1 MLFNSIPFL
10 FLFLF
15 TYLLYWNIDDKYK
28 KYVIAGASFLFY
40 LYYDILAT
48 VHFFTVIAVNFYF
61 SDKMFALK
69 QKGGDTGKLLKII
82 LGLNLV
88 NLAFFKYFYFLLDSF
103 FSLTH
108 SQMFKDIS
116 SSVNIILPLAISF
129 YIFQLIAIQVDIH
142 RGRVL
147 ERISFFD
154 YTIFII
160 FFPQLIAGPIMRT
173 SDFLPRLNNPFITPD
188 SMKRGLFLLIIGLFK
203 KVVIAD
209 NVGLLITPVYIS
221 PDKYHYASIFI
232 AFLGFAA
239 QVYCD
244 FSGYTDMARGL
255 AFLLGFEIPENFKGP
270 FYSASFTELWS
281 RWHVTL
287 STWLRDYLYIPLG
300 GNAKGFHMSNVY
312 MFITMVL
319 GGFWHGA
326 NLSYIF
332 WGAYLGILLWIER
345 LFLNKGYSLIP
356 ANPFLKF
363 LKRVLVFVL
372 FAFSGSFFRTAA
384 FGTDSLKAMQN
395 LFSNFFGMNHGRG
408 IGARDEVLLY
418 IFLALVLNF
427 FQYNPQIIE
436 KWKKFQNILLPIA
449 SVLIF
454 ILLGLFGDGG
464 GDFIYFQF

>member
-10 FLFLF
+10 ILFFF

-28 KYVIAGASFLFY
+28 KYVIAGSSFLFY
-40 LYYDILAT
+40 LYYDVLAT
-48 VHFFTVIAVNFYF
+48 VHFFSVIAINYYF
-61 SDKMFALK
+61 SEKMFQAK
-69 QKGGDTGKLLKII
+69 QNGADTGKLLKII

-88 NLAFFKYFYFLLDSF
+88 NLAFFKYFYFLLDSC

-129 YIFQLIAIQVDIH
+129 YTFQLIAIQVDIH

-147 ERISFFD
+147 ERISFMD

-173 SDFLPRLNNPFITPD
+173 SDFLPRLNQPVISSD
-188 SMKRGLFLLIIGLFK
+188 SMKRGLFLLIAGLFK

-209 NVGLLITPVYIS
+209 NVGSLIAPVYMD
-221 PDKYHYASIFI
+221 PEKYHFVSIFI

-239 QVYCD
+239 QVYSD

-255 AFLLGFEIPENFKGP
+255 ALLLGFEIPENFTGP
-270 FYSASFTELWS
+270 FYSASFSELWS
-281 RWHVTL
+281 RWHITL

-300 GNAKGFHMSNVY
+300 GNARGFHMSNVN

-319 GGFWHGA
+319 GGLWHGA
-326 NLSYIF
+326 NLAFIL
-332 WGAYLGILLWIER
+332 WGAYFGIILWIER
-345 LFLNKGYSLIP
+345 ILMAKGFSMVPKNPVLLFV
-356 ANPFLKF
+356 
-363 LKRVLVFVL
+363 KRMFVFVL
-372 FAFSGSFFRTAA
+372 FSMSAIFFRSGAY
-384 FGTDSLKAMQN
+384 GTDSTAVMYKL
-395 LFSNFFGMNHGRG
+395 SSSFFGLNQGKG
-408 IGARDEVLLY
+408 IGARDEVILY
-418 IFLALVLNF
+418 IVLALILNF
-427 FQYNPQIIE
+427 VQYN
-436 KWKKFQNILLPIA
+436 KGSLDRWKKFQNVLLPIA
-449 SVLIF
+449 SFILF

>member
-10 FLFLF
+10 ILFLF

-28 KYVIAGASFLFY
+28 KYVIAGSSFLFY

-48 VHFFTVIAVNFYF
+48 AHFFAVIAVNFYF
-61 SDKMFALK
+61 SEKMFALK
-69 QKGGDTGKLLKII
+69 QKGGDTGRLLKII
-82 LGLNLV
+82 LLLNLV

-108 SQMFKDIS
+108 SQMFKDLS

-129 YIFQLIAIQVDIH
+129 YTFQLIAIQVDIH

-147 ERISFFD
+147 ERITFFD

-173 SDFLPRLNNPFITPD
+173 SDFLPRLNSPVIDSD
-188 SMKRGLFLLIIGLFK
+188 SMKRGIFLLIVGLFK

-209 NVGLLITPVYIS
+209 NVGSLIAPVFMDS
-221 PDKYHYASIFI
+221 DKYHFVSIFI

-239 QVYCD
+239 QVYSD

-255 AFLLGFEIPENFKGP
+255 ALLLGFEIPENFTGP

-281 RWHVTL
+281 RWHITL

-300 GNAKGFHMSNVY
+300 GNAKGFHMSNVN

-319 GGFWHGA
+319 GGLWHGA
-326 NLSYIF
+326 NLAF
-332 WGAYLGILLWIER
+332 VLWGAYFGIILWIER
-345 LFLNKGYSLIP
+345 IFFSKGYTLTP
-356 ANPFLKF
+356 KNPILLF
-363 LKRVLVFVL
+363 LKRMFVFVL
-372 FAFSGSFFRTAA
+372 FSLSAIFFRSGAYGNDSTAIMYKLSA
-384 FGTDSLKAMQN
+384 
-395 LFSNFFGMNHGRG
+395 NFFGMNSGRAISG
-408 IGARDEVLLY
+408 RDEVILY
-418 IFLALVLNF
+418 IVLALLLNY
-427 FQYNPQIIE
+427 FQYNSRIIIQ
-436 KWKKFQNILLPIA
+436 WKRFQNILLPLA
-449 SVLIF
+449 SLLIF
-454 ILLGLFGDGG
+454 LLLGLFGDGG

>member
-10 FLFLF
+10 LLFIL

-28 KYVIAGASFLFY
+28 KYVIAVSSFLFY
-40 LYYDILAT
+40 LYYDVLAT
-48 VHFFTVIAVNFYF
+48 IHFFSVIAINYYF
-61 SDKMFALK
+61 SNKMFSLK
-69 QKGGDTGKLLKII
+69 QKGENTSKPLKII
-82 LGLNLV
+82 LTLNII

-108 SQMFKDIS
+108 SQMFKDLS

-129 YIFQLIAIQVDIH
+129 YTFQLIAIQVDIH

-173 SDFLPRLNNPFITPD
+173 SDFLPKLSSPEITSD

-209 NVGLLITPVYIS
+209 NVGSLIAPVYMD
-221 PDKYHYASIFI
+221 PDRYHFISIFI
-232 AFLGFAA
+232 AFMGFAA
-239 QVYCD
+239 QVYSD

-255 AFLLGFEIPENFKGP
+255 ALLLGFEIPENFTGP
-270 FYSASFTELWS
+270 FYSATFAELWS
-281 RWHVTL
+281 RWHITL

-300 GNAKGFHMSNVY
+300 GNAKGFHWSNIN

-319 GGFWHGA
+319 GGLWHGA
-326 NLSYIF
+326 NLAFIL
-332 WGAYLGILLWIER
+332 WGAYFGIILWIER
-345 LFLNKGYSLIP
+345 LFFSKGINLTP
-356 ANPFLKF
+356 KNPILLFC
-363 LKRVLVFVL
+363 KRMFVFVL
-372 FAFSGSFFRTAA
+372 FSMSAIFFRSGSY
-384 FGTDSLKAMQN
+384 GTESTTLMYKLTTD
-395 LFSNFFGMNHGRG
+395 FFGMNKGRD
-408 IGARDEVLLY
+408 IGGRDEVILY
-418 IFLALVLNF
+418 IILALILNF
-427 FQYNPQIIE
+427 FQYNSQIVDR
-436 KWKKFQNILLPIA
+436 WKKFQNILLPIA
-449 SVLIF
+449 SLIIF
-454 ILLGLFGDGG
+454 LLLGLFGDGG

>member
-10 FLFLF
+10 ILFFF

-28 KYVIAGASFLFY
+28 KYVIAGSSFLFY

-48 VHFFTVIAVNFYF
+48 LHFFSVIAINYYF
-61 SDKMFALK
+61 SEKLFQAK
-69 QKGGDTGKLLKII
+69 QKGFDTSRLLKVI

-88 NLAFFKYFYFLLDSF
+88 NLAFFKYFYFILDSF

-108 SQMFKDIS
+108 SQMFKDLS

-129 YIFQLIAIQVDIH
+129 YTFQLIAIQVDIH

-147 ERISFFD
+147 ERISFMD

-173 SDFLPRLNNPFITPD
+173 SDFLPRLNQPVISSD
-188 SMKRGLFLLIIGLFK
+188 SMKRGLFLLIAGLFK

-209 NVGLLITPVYIS
+209 NVGGLIAPVYMD
-221 PDKYHYASIFI
+221 PEKYHFISIFI

-239 QVYCD
+239 QVYSD

-255 AFLLGFEIPENFKGP
+255 ALLLGFEIPENFTGP
-270 FYSASFTELWS
+270 FYSASFSELWS
-281 RWHVTL
+281 RWHITL

-300 GNAKGFHMSNVY
+300 GNARGFHMSNVN

-319 GGFWHGA
+319 GGLWHGA
-326 NLSYIF
+326 NLAFIL
-332 WGAYLGILLWIER
+332 WGAYFGIILWIER
-345 LFLNKGYSLIP
+345 ILFAKGYSLVP
-356 ANPFLKF
+356 KNPILLFA
-363 LKRVLVFVL
+363 KRMFVFVL
-372 FAFSGSFFRTAA
+372 FSMSAIFFRSGAY
-384 FGTDSLKAMQN
+384 GTDSTAVMYKLSA
-395 LFSNFFGMNHGRG
+395 SFFGLNEGKG

-418 IFLALVLNF
+418 IVLALILNY
-427 FQYNPQIIE
+427 FQYNKVVLD
-436 KWKKFQNILLPIA
+436 KWKRFQNVLLPIA
-449 SVLIF
+449 SFLLF